1 MGSQLPCCAYLA
13 LGSNMGDRERYLQ
26 DAIQCLDN
34 HEHIYVSG
42 RSRIYET
49 EPVGYVDQDAFLN
62 MVIEVETR
70 LSAQELFAVMLSI
83 ENKLGR
89 IREIRFGPRTI
100 DLDLLLYDDLRQE
113 DPQLIL
119 PHPRMTERAFVLVPL
134 VEVMQQR
141 HSRQAG
147 EWAGQ
152 LDQVEGKEGVRIWN
166 PML

>member
-1 MGSQLPCCAYLA
+1 MGSKSPCCAYLA
-13 LGSNMGDRERYLQ
+13 LGSNIGNREQYLQ
-26 DAIQCLDN
+26 DAIQYLDN
-34 HEHIYVSG
+34 HEHIHVSG
-42 RSRIYET
+42 RSHIYET

-62 MVIEVETR
+62 MVIEVETH
-70 LSAQELFAVMLSI
+70 LSAQELFTVMLSI

-100 DLDLLLYDDLRQE
+100 DLDLLLYDDLQQE

-141 HSRQAG
+141 HSRQTG

-152 LDQVEGKEGVRIWN
+152 LDQVDGKEGVRVWN
-166 PML
+166 PMQ